1 MSKPPSEATEQASSW
16 RRLPQRI
23 LGRLRHGLLTQEVL
37 DNLAR
42 AGLVIYPYYI
52 VLEPL
57 SDEPAPALSP
67 RCTVR
72 SLAAG
77 DAAEMARISVRPSD
91 EGAIVANMAHAAS
104 MGIFYDGQLAGYS
117 WAGLRRLPIPG
128 SVGQALFEL
137 ESHEAYLFD
146 IYVAPP
152 YRGMRL
158 AGLLRSALQHDL
170 ARRGCRRFYS
180 VTLAFNRSSRRFKSR
195 LGARELELR
204 IYVHL
209 QTGSLS
215 GLDLRLWRREPH
227 LKSPRL
233 RRVPPAAKDPSN
245 G

>member
-1 MSKPPSEATEQASSW
+1 MSKPSSEATEQASSW
-16 RRLPQRI
+16 RLLLQRL
-23 LGRLRHGLLTQEVL
+23 LGRLRHGLLAQEVL
-37 DNLAR
+37 DRLAR

-57 SDEPAPALSP
+57 PAEPPPALSP

-72 SLAAG
+72 SLVAM
-77 DAAEMARISVRPSD
+77 DAAEMARISVRPSS
-91 EGAIVANMAHAAS
+91 EGAIVANMAQAAS

-117 WAGLRRLPIPG
+117 WASLQRLPIPG
-128 SVGQALFEL
+128 GFGQALFRL
-137 ESHEAYLFD
+137 EPHEAYLFD

-158 AGLLRSALQHDL
+158 AGLLRSALQRDL
-170 ARRGCRRFYS
+170 ARLGRQRFYS

-209 QTGSLS
+209 QMGSFS
-215 GLDLRLWRREPH
+215 GLDLRLWRREPRI
-227 LKSPRL
+227 KSPRL
-233 RRVPPAAKDPSN
+233 QRVPPAAKEPSN
-245 G
+245 A

>member
-1 MSKPPSEATEQASSW
+1 MNTPSSEATEQASSW
-16 RRLPQRI
+16 RRLLQRL

-37 DNLAR
+37 DRLAR

-57 SDEPAPALSP
+57 PAEPPPALSP

-72 SLAAG
+72 SLVAE
-77 DAAEMARISVRPSD
+77 DAAEMARISVRPTS
-91 EGAIVANMAHAAS
+91 EGAIVARMAQAVS
-104 MGIFYDGQLAGYS
+104 LGIFYDGQLAGYS
-117 WAGLRRLPIPG
+117 WASLQRLPIPG
-128 SVGQALFEL
+128 SFGQALFGL

-158 AGLLRSALQHDL
+158 AGLLRGALQHDM
-170 ARRGCRRFYS
+170 ARLGRQRFYS
-180 VTLAFNRSSRRFKSR
+180 VTLAFNRSSRSFKAR

-204 IYVHL
+204 IYAHL
-209 QTGSLS
+209 QKYSLS

-233 RRVPPAAKDPSN
+233 QRVSPAAEDPSN
-245 G
+245 A

>member
-1 MSKPPSEATEQASSW
+1 MSKPSSEATEQASSW
-16 RRLPQRI
+16 RLLLQRL

-37 DNLAR
+37 DRLAR

-57 SDEPAPALSP
+57 PTGPPPALSP

-72 SLAAG
+72 SLVAE
-77 DAAEMARISVRPSD
+77 DAAEMARISVRPTS
-91 EGAIVANMAHAAS
+91 EGAIVARMAQAVS
-104 MGIFYDGQLAGYS
+104 LGIFHDGQLAGYS
-117 WAGLRRLPIPG
+117 WAGLQRLPIPG
-128 SVGQALFEL
+128 SFGQALFGL
-137 ESHEAYLFD
+137 DSNEAYLFD

-170 ARRGCRRFYS
+170 ARLGRRRFYS
-180 VTLAFNRSSRRFKSR
+180 ITLAFNRSSRRFKSR
-195 LGARELELR
+195 LDAREHELR

-209 QTGSLS
+209 HVRSLS
-215 GLDLRLWRREPH
+215 GLDLRLRRREPH

-233 RRVPPAAKDPSN
+233 QRVPPAAKDPSDA
-245 G
+245 